1 MKELFKKYKS
11 QLLILLIGIILG
23 ILSKFLDNLAI
34 DDSIWWQHII
44 GVLDL
49 RNVLS
54 EFPIWILIAL
64 IISIYSKTPLRS
76 SINVLIFF
84 LSMTISYHL
93 YTILFCGFNP
103 MRYMLIWYGITIISP
118 ILAYISWYSKKDN
131 TLSIIISSI
140 IISIMFILC
149 FSIGLWYFYL
159 NGIINLLIF
168 IATLVV
174 LYTKPKKTILSLI
187 IGIVISYILRSII

>member
-187 IGIVISYILRSII
+187 ISIVISYILRSII